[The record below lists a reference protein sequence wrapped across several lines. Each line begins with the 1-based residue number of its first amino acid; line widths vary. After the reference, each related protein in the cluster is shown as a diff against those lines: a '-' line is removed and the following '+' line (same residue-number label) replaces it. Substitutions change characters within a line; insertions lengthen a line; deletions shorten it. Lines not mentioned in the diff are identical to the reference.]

1 MGTEDTR
8 EPCVPKIVIAIASGV
23 LALGVAPMP
32 YGYYTILRIIAC
44 AVFVWCAIVTGRR
57 KLEILPWVFALL
69 AILFNPIVRV
79 HLDRALWMWANLGA
93 AALLLGTTQHTSAR
107 G

>member
-8 EPCVPKIVIAIASGV
+8 ELCVPKVVVVIASGV
-23 LALGVAPMP
+23 LALGIAPMP

-44 AVFVWCAIVTGRR
+44 AVFAWSAIVTGRR
-57 KLEILPWVFALL
+57 KHETLPWVFALI

-79 HLDRALWMWANLGA
+79 HLDRTIWMWANLA
-93 AALLLGTTQHTSAR
+93 AAVLLLGTTRHTTAR
-107 G
+107 R

>member
-8 EPCVPKIVIAIASGV
+8 EPCVPKLVIAIASGV

-44 AVFVWCAIVTGRR
+44 AVFVWCAMVTIRR
-57 KLEILPWVFALL
+57 RHKTLPWVFALI
-69 AILFNPIVRV
+69 AILFNPIIRV
-79 HLDRALWMWANLGA
+79 HLDRAIWMWANLGA
-93 AALLLGTTQHTSAR
+93 AALLMGTTQHTTAR